1 MKQILL
7 FLVALVTMSNICL
20 AQKSLSEYSFVVV
33 PDTFDFLSEDNQY
46 QLNDMTK
53 FFLDKNG
60 FNAYYFNELPR
71 VDNCDGLWADVE
83 SISGFTRT
91 KIIVVLKDCKGNE
104 VYRGEEGASKRKDYG
119 KSYQDALRKSFYSFE
134 ALNVSQV
141 AVVVRKDIPVK
152 NSQEIIQVVED
163 NTKKNT
169 ATASLAP
176 QNKFNSYAHNATSY
190 LLKKIN
196 TGYVLY
202 EVSGA
207 SGSDLVL
214 KGAILQSENGYNG
227 IVFETQYTCSFFGN
241 KDLLLVSEEGIS
253 MRLLFQ
259 N

>member
-91 KIIVVLKDCKGNE
+91 KIIVVLKDICN
-104 VYRGEEGASKRKDYG
+104 
-119 KSYQDALRKSFYSFE
+119 
-134 ALNVSQV
+134 
-141 AVVVRKDIPVK
+141 
-152 NSQEIIQVVED
+152 
-163 NTKKNT
+163 
-169 ATASLAP
+169 
-176 QNKFNSYAHNATSY
+176 
-190 LLKKIN
+190 
-196 TGYVLY
+196 
-202 EVSGA
+202 
-207 SGSDLVL
+207 LV
-214 KGAILQSENGYNG
+214 Q
-227 IVFETQYTCSFFGN
+227 C
-241 KDLLLVSEEGIS
+241 
-253 MRLLFQ
+253 
-259 N
+259 